1 MDTDGEELRVAQ
13 LIQQQFLPRRLPALP
28 GWTFAAHYQPAR
40 EVGGDFYDVTALPGG
55 LIGLAVGD
63 VAGKGIP
70 AALLMATTHSVLRAE
85 AYRLISP
92 GSVLARV
99 NAQLVQEMPPAMFV
113 TCFYLVLD
121 PSNGRLRYANA
132 GHCLPY
138 QRTRLGV
145 VELNARGMPLGLMPG
160 MVLRGAR
167 HPPCARRHAADA
179 QRRAGRGAQRRPRD
193 VRLPTAATP
202 GGAPWYGRDHDC
214 EPAHRAR
221 PVHERRARRRHHPAR
236 PHPGHGT
243 RRRRP
248 TSGERRPATR
258 GVRESRS
265 EPREPT
271 KARIR
276 ARILLGGQ
284 GRRPGCLPAELSSR
298 RCRRWVRRLATMAS
312 VMASREA
319 ADDLEVGLAEPL
331 HPGQCPVTHEA
342 VQAELPGAAG
352 GEGGSPSLSA

>member
-145 VELNARGMPLGLMPG
+145 VELNAHGMPLGLMPG
-160 MVLRGAR
+160 MV
-167 HPPCARRHAADA
+167 
-179 QRRAGRGAQRRPRD
+179 
-193 VRLPTAATP
+193 
-202 GGAPWYGRDHDC
+202 YEEHD
-214 EPAHRAR
+214 
-221 PVHERRARRRHHPAR
+221 
-236 PHPGHGT
+236 T
-243 RRRRP
+243 
-248 TSGERRPATR
+248 
-258 GVRESRS
+258 
-265 EPREPT
+265 
-271 KARIR
+271 
-276 ARILLGGQ
+276 
-284 GRRPGCLPAELSSR
+284 
-298 RCRRWVRRLATMAS
+298 RLAPGDTLLMHS
-312 VMASREA
+312 
-319 ADDLEVGLAEPL
+319 DGLAEAHNADREMFGFPRL
-331 HPGQCPVTHEA
+331 RRLVARPGTGETMIA
-342 VQAELPGAAG
+342 SLLTELDHFMSGEHDDDITLLGLTRATAPAG
-352 GEGGSPSLSA
+352 DDRLQV

>member
-121 PSNGRLRYANA
+121 PRTGRLRYANA

-138 QRTRLGV
+138 QRTHTDV
-145 VELNARGMPLGLMPG
+145 VELSARGMPLGLMPG
-160 MVLRGAR
+160 MVYEEHDTCLA
-167 HPPCARRHAADA
+167 
-179 QRRAGRGAQRRPRD
+179 
-193 VRLPTAATP
+193 P
-202 GGAPWYGRDHDC
+202 GD
-214 EPAHRAR
+214 
-221 PVHERRARRRHHPAR
+221 
-236 PHPGHGT
+236 T
-243 RRRRP
+243 
-248 TSGERRPATR
+248 
-258 GVRESRS
+258 
-265 EPREPT
+265 
-271 KARIR
+271 
-276 ARILLGGQ
+276 LL
-284 GRRPGCLPAELSSR
+284 LHS
-298 RCRRWVRRLATMAS
+298 
-312 VMASREA
+312 
-319 ADDLEVGLAEPL
+319 DGLAEAHDADREMFGFPRL
-331 HPGQCPVTHEA
+331 QRLVAHHRAAETMIA
-342 VQAELPGAAG
+342 ALLAELDRFTSCEYDDDITLLTLTRTTIPQTAADV
-352 GEGGSPSLSA
+352 PT